1 MTVFDGN
8 HVTSSSRRTSPS
20 LLPLGL
26 HSPKQTRL
34 RSGDKFGQCLL
45 KTSQRET
52 VYIHGTVTHTLR
64 CSDCVEG
71 EKVTARLEN
80 VHFGKRRW
88 DMAVASTST
97 STGPAM
103 ASDSELSRLGGI
115 EALKLTV
122 GPTRRNLFGP
132 VDHQQLQ
139 KDFQRLLCMNM
150 EVANKRWNFDF
161 QRDTPGEGSG
171 VEWVGL
177 RCQDVPAFYHSCTV
191 RPASRAAKAT
201 RRASTSSGEGSPMSC
216 SFSGDE
222 YLEVTTRGCFPIKLS
237 GKRRQSNITD
247 YFKVKKRKLLHSKVS
262 SRQ

>member
-1 MTVFDGN
+1 
-8 HVTSSSRRTSPS
+8 
-20 LLPLGL
+20 
-26 HSPKQTRL
+26 
-34 RSGDKFGQCLL
+34 
-45 KTSQRET
+45 
-52 VYIHGTVTHTLR
+52 
-64 CSDCVEG
+64 
-71 EKVTARLEN
+71 
-80 VHFGKRRW
+80 
-88 DMAVASTST
+88 MAVASTST

-103 ASDSELSRLGGI
+103 ASDSEPSRLGGI

-191 RPASRAAKAT
+191 RPVSRAAKAT

-216 SFSGDE
+216 SLSGDE
-222 YLEVTTRGCFPIKLS
+222 YLEVTTRGCFHIKLS

-247 YFKVKKRKLLHSKVS
+247 YFKVKKRKLLHYKVS
-262 SRQ
+262 SRK